1 MNTEIKRK
9 HFLNSPLLWRI
20 LKYFLMIIAII
31 SSISIYSLNQFMTFA
46 EQTESTFEEL
56 NEIRTIPDLTFRM
69 YSDVKNFYTKPD
81 QNLVSDFNQAY
92 DSVDGIITQMKG
104 INPKSYA
111 ARDLRAMLK
120 TYQENGLEL
129 IEQISSL
136 KQPIFYYR
144 SNLTSFERLQEYITD
159 QTYIVIDEI
168 LSNAEQASVENV
180 SLTKKNI
187 MFIIILTFIVII
199 VCVFFAYRVSKKIA
213 DPIHSLSQKLQKIAQ
228 RDLAIRENENKPADD
243 EVQILTESFNDMVEK
258 MNLYVEEIKKKS
270 AIENQLQQEK
280 LRNTEMENLLHLSEL
295 KYLQMQINPHF
306 LYNTFNIISA
316 FAQIEG
322 ANETQTMIDKLS
334 TLLRYNLSEIDNT
347 VSLWDEKQI
356 IESYL
361 YIQKVR
367 FKERLSYD
375 IKMSVSTVDTIVPSM
390 ILQPIVENAII
401 HGLEP
406 KPEGG
411 EVTIQAIDLQDET
424 LIVIEDNGI
433 GMSRESIDNLLASSP
448 EDHDSRRGVGIKNVQ
463 QRLEIIFKKNVMEI
477 TSIPGKGTT
486 VKIHIPK
493 GILLEKKNYQA
504 PILYQNR

>member
-1 MNTEIKRK
+1 MV
-9 HFLNSPLLWRI
+9 FS
-20 LKYFLMIIAII
+20 
-31 SSISIYSLNQFMTFA
+31 
-46 EQTESTFEEL
+46 EQTKFTFEEL
-56 NEIRTIPDLTFRM
+56 NEIRTIPELTFRM

-81 QNLVSDFNQAY
+81 KNFVSDFNKTY
-92 DSVDGIITQMKG
+92 DSIDGIITQMKET
-104 INPKSYA
+104 NPNSFVT
-111 ARDLRAMLK
+111 RDLQAMLK
-120 TYQENGLEL
+120 TFQENGLDL
-129 IEQISSL
+129 FEQISNL

-144 SNLTSFERLQEYITD
+144 SDLTSYERLQTYITD

-168 LSNAEQASVENV
+168 LSNAKQASAQNV
-180 SLTKKNI
+180 SLTQKQI
-187 MFIIILTFIVII
+187 LFIIILTFIVTIT
-199 VCVFFAYRVSKKIA
+199 CVFFAYRVSRKIA
-213 DPIHSLSQKLQKIAQ
+213 DPIHSLSQKLQQIAQ
-228 RDLAIRENENKPADD
+228 RDLTVRESENKSTDD
-243 EVQILTESFNDMVEK
+243 EVHILIESFNDMVEK

-270 AIENQLQQEK
+270 AIENQLQKEK

-306 LYNTFNIISA
+306 LYNTFNTISA
-316 FAQIEG
+316 LAQIEN
-322 ANETQTMIDKLS
+322 ASETQTMIERLS
-334 TLLRYNLSEIDNT
+334 ILLRYNLSAIDKT
-347 VSLWDEKQI
+347 ISLWDEKQI
-356 IESYL
+356 VESYL
-361 YIQKVR
+361 YIQKAR

-375 IKMSVSTVDTIVPSM
+375 IKMSVSTIDTIVPSM

-411 EVTIQAIDLQDET
+411 EVTIQAIDLQNET

-433 GMSRESIDNLLASSP
+433 GMTRESIDNLLASSP

-493 GILLEKKNYQA
+493 GILSEKKHYQEPLICQKRKITSEVFI
-504 PILYQNR
+504 PITKQNLKL